1 MIQNS
6 PIVGILDY
14 GVGNIFS
21 LQQTLLS
28 LGYAVIIGRSERELK
43 KATTI
48 FLPGV
53 GAFNY
58 AMENLKKSGMNNF
71 LEQEYL
77 SSSRRLIGICLG
89 MQLFFDFS
97 EEGMAEGLGIISGEI
112 KVIPKNICHVGWSI
126 VDTSYVASTKA
137 KEKAFYFNHTYFA
150 KCSSK
155 YIKGGCNLGNT
166 YIPSIINSKEF
177 FGVQFHPEKSQSLG
191 KKLLKE
197 LIV

>member
-1 MIQNS
+1 MKASS

-28 LGYAVIIGRSERELK
+28 LGYIVIIGRSERELK
-43 KATTI
+43 KASTI

-53 GAFNY
+53 GAFHF
-58 AMENLKKSGMNNF
+58 AMENLKKSGMNSF

-77 SSSRRLIGICLG
+77 SSSRRFIGICLG

-97 EEGMAEGLGIISGEI
+97 EEGMVEGLGIIPGKI
-112 KVIPKNICHVGWSI
+112 KVIPKNFCHVGWS
-126 VDTSYVASTKA
+126 VVRSPFVASVKA
-137 KEKAFYFNHTYFA
+137 KEKAFYFNHTYYA
-150 KCSSK
+150 KCSAK
-155 YIKGGCNLGNT
+155 YIEGSCNFGDT
-166 YIPSIINSKEF
+166 HIPSIVKSKEF
-177 FGVQFHPEKSQSLG
+177 IGVQFHPEKSQSLG
-191 KKLLKE
+191 KKLLQE

>member
-1 MIQNS
+1 MNQNS

-77 SSSRRLIGICLG
+77 SSSRRLIGIFYNSLMACLWV
-89 MQLFFDFS
+89 FT
-97 EEGMAEGLGIISGEI
+97 EE
-112 KVIPKNICHVGWSI
+112 
-126 VDTSYVASTKA
+126 
-137 KEKAFYFNHTYFA
+137 
-150 KCSSK
+150 
-155 YIKGGCNLGNT
+155 
-166 YIPSIINSKEF
+166 
-177 FGVQFHPEKSQSLG
+177 
-191 KKLLKE
+191 
-197 LIV
+197 